1 MDAQLETLLQAHSAA
16 DESTVLALV
25 DTIAASHDVPTLVRA
40 VTLCLSRAT
49 L

>member
-16 DESTVLALV
+16 DEGAVLALV